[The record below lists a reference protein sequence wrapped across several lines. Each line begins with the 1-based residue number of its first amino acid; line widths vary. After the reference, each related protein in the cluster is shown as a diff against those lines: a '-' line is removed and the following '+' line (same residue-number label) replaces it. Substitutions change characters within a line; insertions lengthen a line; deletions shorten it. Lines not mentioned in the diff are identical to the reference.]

1 MSQRHLRNTNQEST
15 DKDLRK

>member
-1 MSQRHLRNTNQEST
+1 MSQRHLRNTNQESI